1 MTIFQELFDFLK
13 DEANTANAIATISSA
28 IAAVLALLVS
38 AISVFISVRTLKH
51 QREHNILSVKPLPEI
66 TVADYENSLRVKIR
80 NNGSGPMIIQS
91 LSVTDGKKQYESIID
106 CMPELTERYWTHFS
120 HVIRDRTIFPGAEIV
135 LLELTEEPDELGFS
149 RSRELVRH
157 ALAPLHVSAKYT
169 DVYKTD
175 FPSYTKALDWF
186 GRHVQPAVKT

>member
-1 MTIFQELFDFLK
+1 MTIFQEIFDFLK
-13 DEANTANAIATISSA
+13 DEANTANAIAAISSA

-91 LSVTDGKKQYESIID
+91 LSVTDGKKQYDSIID

-120 HVIRDRTIFPGAEIV
+120 HALRDRTIFPGGEIV

-157 ALAPLHVSAKYT
+157 ALAPLHVSVKYT
-169 DVYKTD
+169 DVYKTA
-175 FPSYTKALDWF
+175 FASYTKALDWF